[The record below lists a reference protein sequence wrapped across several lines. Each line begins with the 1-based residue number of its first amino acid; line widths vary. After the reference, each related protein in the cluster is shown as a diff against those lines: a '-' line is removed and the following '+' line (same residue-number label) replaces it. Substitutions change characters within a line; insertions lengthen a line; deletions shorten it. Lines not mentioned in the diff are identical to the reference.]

1 MRIQVKVQPK
11 SSREEVVQGPD
22 GKLKAYL
29 KASPVDGKAN
39 SALIKILAEYFNVK
53 KAGIRII
60 TGKQSRNKLI
70 EISGIST

>member
-11 SSREEVVQGPD
+11 SSKEEVVKDTGD
-22 GKLKAYL
+22 GLKVYL

-60 TGKQSRNKLI
+60 TGKTNSKKI
-70 EISGIST
+70 VEVSKI